1 MTTQVEDG
9 KLPKFTNQVSL
20 PDNVVGLSIVS
31 GAANTY
37 GVWAVLSADIGS
49 LEKYLGSLI
58 VALSGAPA
66 LRYQFEIGIGGSGS
80 EVAICSVNLIASG
93 SQNNMILLDL
103 GNITVPANSRL
114 TIRTRDEGAAE
125 TSDCHITLRS

>member
-1 MTTQVEDG
+1 MVTRIEDG

-20 PDNVVGLSIVS
+20 PDNVIGLSIVS

-58 VALSGAPA
+58 VALSGAPV

-80 EVAICSVNLIASG
+80 EVAICSVNLIAAG
-93 SQNNMILLDL
+93 SQNNMILLEL

-114 TIRTRDEGAAE
+114 TIRTRDNNSAE
-125 TSDCHITLRS
+125 TSTCHITLRS